1 MTTNFRAVFG
11 DTKPVIAMVHF
22 GALPGSPLYDAEAG
36 IDGLVAGITKDL
48 DALQAAGFDAV
59 MFGNENDRPYEFAVD
74 TASTATMA
82 CAIGRVRDRIEV
94 HGEWKFVWQDGKEV
108 QVNGIALDRQFDPNS
123 DTYGITDGSA
133 GIRGK
138 LEKTDEFLEFK
149 LFTATAISGAAR
161 RSEDTTRTIFGS
173 EPSNSL
179 ENAGLEGAA
188 AVTDRYANLLM
199 DQIEDDGLFV
209 RVPAGTQFY
218 VYTLQV
224 FEPKLASGF
233 VSLSSWS
240 SGKRST
246 IAATLPSA
254 TRASVTRPAESVS
267 RTTAR

>member
-1 MTTNFRAVFG
+1 PCQLIITVDSSSLAT
-11 DTKPVIAMVHF
+11 PVVGYVSEDVWHNGNLIVPAGTEVH
-22 GALPGSPLYDAEAG
+22 S
-36 IDGLVAGITKDL
+36 
-48 DALQAAGFDAV
+48 
-59 MFGNENDRPYEFAVD
+59 FAKR
-74 TASTATMA
+74 
-82 CAIGRVRDRIEV
+82 GRVRDRIEV

-224 FEPKLASGF
+224 FEPKLASVAGL
-233 VSLSSWS
+233 VQGHRARNSWEKARQKEGSDSNDPASDPSLRTAEAALERREQLAALVRAREERRRAEEAGT
-240 SGKRST
+240 GKN
-246 IAATLPSA
+246 PN
-254 TRASVTRPAESVS
+254 P
-267 RTTAR
+267 